1 VIACVLL
8 PYFAAT
14 LARRE
19 QGIPPDVPLVLRAGE
34 KVAATCEA
42 AASRGVSFGMTV
54 RQASWLCPDAQVI
67 PIDYQNIRWNKDV
80 VIQAL
85 SRFTHLIETDRIPV
99 KATTR
104 TNPFPDARQS
114 AVFYVDLERL
124 APDEAAQLAQAIG
137 SSVRQVTAFEAMYG
151 LAPTKFPA
159 YAAASQAHAG
169 HLRVVMP
176 REAAAFLAPL
186 PVWLLPMKKE
196 TGRRLLLLGI
206 ETLGAFASLPASA
219 AAAQCGKEGVLLHQ
233 LARGIDPR
241 RVIPT
246 ALQVV
251 EQATREFEL
260 PVSDRQVVEAI
271 VRSMAKELSARLQAS
286 GCMGK
291 TLVLHLSLDSG
302 ESLQQKTTLR
312 QPVSSS
318 RYLTEALLRLLT
330 RVSVP
335 SGICGMVATLA
346 DLVIFSGQQLELFP
360 DQPKPRERLQ
370 QRLAGILTRPDAPDC
385 FWITGQD
392 PTARRIEHRYGFERV
407 VPL

>member
-1 VIACVLL
+1 MIVCLLL

-19 QGIPPDVPLVLRAGE
+19 RDIPPDVPLILRTGE

-42 AASRGVSFGMTV
+42 ATSRGVAFGMTV

-67 PIDYQNIRWNKDV
+67 PINYQAVRLNTDALV
-80 VIQAL
+80 QAL
-85 SRFTHLIETDRIPV
+85 SRFTHLIEADRAPV
-99 KATTR
+99 KAKTR

-124 APDEAAQLAQAIG
+124 AADETAQLAQAIG
-137 SSVRQVTAFEAMYG
+137 SSVRQAAGFEAACG
-151 LAPTKFPA
+151 LASTKFPA
-159 YAAASQAHAG
+159 YAAAAQAEPG
-169 HLRVVMP
+169 HLRVVKP
-176 REAAAFLAPL
+176 REAAAILAPL
-186 PVWLLPMKKE
+186 PIWLLPMKKE

-219 AAAQCGKEGVLLHQ
+219 AAAQCGKEGVLLNQ

-241 RVIPT
+241 PLIP
-246 ALQVV
+246 AVLQVV
-251 EQATREFEL
+251 ERVTREFEL
-260 PVSDRQVVEAI
+260 PVSDRQVIEAI

-291 TLVLHLSLDSG
+291 TLVLHLSLDGG
-302 ESLQQKTTLR
+302 ESLHEKTTLR
-312 QPVSSS
+312 QSVSSG
-318 RYLTEALLRLLT
+318 RYLTEALLRLLA
-330 RVSVP
+330 RADIP
-335 SGICGMVATLA
+335 SGICGLVVTLA
-346 DLVIFSGQQLELFP
+346 DLVNFSGQQLELFP

-370 QRLAGILTRPDAPDC
+370 QRLASILSRPDAPDC

-392 PTARRIEHRYGFERV
+392 PTARRIEHRYALERV